1 LPSFEGIFIAAT
13 PFFLLCHIYLYI
25 FGGENMRLTVG
36 TLRRLIREAINET
49 RREPRVPGSNPA
61 HASWDMGSA
70 DWKGLGWEN
79 QVMDAVDDYG
89 HPRKLHAAF
98 DSRVAGGM
106 TPSQVRSKVMAF
118 VEADEMMSDSI
129 DTVDRELSKWM
140 SKSGKVTES
149 RRFRR

>member
-1 LPSFEGIFIAAT
+1 VIFIVAT

-98 DSRVAGGM
+98 DSMVAGGM

>member
-1 LPSFEGIFIAAT
+1 
-13 PFFLLCHIYLYI
+13 
-25 FGGENMRLTVG
+25 MRLTVG

-98 DSRVAGGM
+98 DSMVAGGM

>member
-1 LPSFEGIFIAAT
+1 
-13 PFFLLCHIYLYI
+13 
-25 FGGENMRLTVG
+25 MRLTVG

-98 DSRVAGGM
+98 DSMVAGGM
-106 TPSQVRSKVMAF
+106 SPSQVRSKVMAF

>member
-1 LPSFEGIFIAAT
+1 
-13 PFFLLCHIYLYI
+13 
-25 FGGENMRLTVG
+25 
-36 TLRRLIREAINET
+36 
-49 RREPRVPGSNPA
+49 
-61 HASWDMGSA
+61 MGSA
-70 DWKGLGWEN
+70 DWKGLGWEK

-98 DSRVAGGM
+98 DGMVAGGM
-106 TPSQVRSKVMAF
+106 TPSQVRSKVMAL

-129 DTVDRELSKWM
+129 DTVDRELTKWM